1 MALRRSGT
9 GVEVVAILAVALV
22 VALFVASL
30 AAYAAVTA
38 RQVEKAIPLQGRFV
52 EIDHCRIN
60 YLDIG
65 SGPAIVMIHGLGG
78 QMLNFNYGLIDR
90 LAGAFRVIVISR
102 PGSGY
107 STRPGDEPARLRA
120 QGDLV
125 AKFIA
130 RLGLDRP
137 LLVGHSLGGALSLAV
152 ALDHPECV
160 GGLALLAPLT
170 HPVPHPPEPFR
181 DLEIQSKFL
190 RTLVAWTLATP
201 MTKFKRDAM
210 LEVLFGPDKA
220 PEDFDTRGGGLLFL
234 RPKTFYAASLDM
246 VASNAD
252 LPSMVE
258 RYPSLRQPVG
268 ILFGRDDRILD
279 YRKHGVA
286 MKTALPDL
294 NLQIIPG
301 GHMLPVS
308 HVEETAAFIRQA
320 MAGLRLPA
328 L

>member
-1 MALRRSGT
+1 M
-9 GVEVVAILAVALV
+9 VAILAIALV
-22 VALFVASL
+22 VALLVAGL

-38 RQVEKAIPLQGRFV
+38 RRVERAIPPRGRFV

-60 YLDIG
+60 YLDVG
-65 SGPAIVMIHGLGG
+65 GGPAIVMIHGLAG
-78 QMLNFNYGLIDR
+78 QMLNFNYGLVER
-90 LAGAFRVIVISR
+90 LADAFRVIVINR

-130 RLGLDRP
+130 RLGLERP

-152 ALDHPECV
+152 ALDHPENV

-170 HPVPHPPEPFR
+170 HPMSRPPEPFR
-181 DLEIQSKFL
+181 DCEISSKLL
-190 RTLVAWTLATP
+190 RTLVAWTLAIPATRL
-201 MTKFKRDAM
+201 KRDA
-210 LEVLFGPDKA
+210 VLAVVFDPD
-220 PEDFDTRGGGLLFL
+220 PVPGDFATRGGGLLSL
-234 RPKTFYAASLDM
+234 RPKSFCATSLDL
-246 VASNAD
+246 VSSNAD
-252 LPSMVE
+252 LPLMVE
-258 RYPSLRQPVG
+258 RYSSLRQPVS
-268 ILFGRDDRILD
+268 ILFGTGDRILD

-286 MKTALPDL
+286 MKAALPDL
-294 NLQIIPG
+294 NLQLVPG

-320 MAGLRLPA
+320 MAGLKLPA

>member
-1 MALRRSGT
+1 M
-9 GVEVVAILAVALV
+9 VAILAIALV
-22 VALFVASL
+22 VALLVAGL
-30 AAYAAVTA
+30 AAYAALTM
-38 RQVEKAIPLQGRFV
+38 RRVERAIPPRGRFD

-60 YLDIG
+60 YLDVG
-65 SGPAIVMIHGLGG
+65 GGPAIVMIHGLAG
-78 QMLNFNYGLIDR
+78 QMLNFNYGLVER
-90 LAGAFRVIVISR
+90 LADAFRVIVINR

-130 RLGLDRP
+130 TLGLDRP

-152 ALDHPECV
+152 ALDHPESV

-170 HPVPHPPEPFR
+170 HPLSRPPEPFR
-181 DLEIQSKFL
+181 DFQIRSKFL
-190 RTLVAWTLATP
+190 RKLVAWTVATP
-201 MTKFKRDAM
+201 ATEMKRDAM
-210 LEVLFGPDKA
+210 LAVLFDPD
-220 PEDFDTRGGGLLFL
+220 PVPGDFATRGGGLLSL
-234 RPKTFYAASLDM
+234 RPKSFCATSLDLM
-246 VASNAD
+246 ASNAD

-258 RYPSLRQPVG
+258 RYPSLRTSVS
-268 ILFGRDDRILD
+268 ILYGADDRILD

-286 MKTALPDL
+286 MKAALPDL
-294 NLQIIPG
+294 NLQLIPG

-320 MAGLRLPA
+320 MAGLKLPA